1 MRGLADLKGVWQRLR
16 RLGTKVEDELF
27 ELTEEEE
34 RQEEPPG
41 RNTLVVLLN
50 SFLTLWKANEANVAE
65 RVLGLLGLASAL
77 WLLVGEAGMG
87 IRRTPLRLAARTFA
101 ALWFLPGLLAAVAS
115 LRNIG
120 WESLGRPRLWP
131 LLLIVVCG
139 GLISFR
145 AVFGELAQ
153 PRMRPR
159 QG

>member
-1 MRGLADLKGVWQRLR
+1 MRGIWQRLR
-16 RLGTKVEDELF
+16 RLGTRVEDELF

-87 IRRTPLRLAARTFA
+87 IRRTPLGLASRTFA
-101 ALWFLPGLLAAVAS
+101 ALWFLPGLAAAAAS

-131 LLLIVVCG
+131 LLFIVVCG

-145 AVFGELAQ
+145 AVFGELAR
-153 PRMRPR
+153 PRLRPR
-159 QG
+159 QGQL

>member
-1 MRGLADLKGVWQRLR
+1 MADLKGMWQRLR
-16 RLGTKVEDELF
+16 RLGTRVEDELF
-27 ELTEEEE
+27 ELTEAEE

-50 SFLTLWKANEANVAE
+50 SFLTLWKANEANVVE

-77 WLLVGEAGMG
+77 WMLVGEAGIG
-87 IRRTPLRLAARTFA
+87 LRHTPLRLASRTFA
-101 ALWFLPGLLAAVAS
+101 ALWFLPGLVAAVAS

-131 LLLIVVCG
+131 LLFIVVCG

-145 AVFGELAQ
+145 AVFGELTQ

-159 QG
+159 RG